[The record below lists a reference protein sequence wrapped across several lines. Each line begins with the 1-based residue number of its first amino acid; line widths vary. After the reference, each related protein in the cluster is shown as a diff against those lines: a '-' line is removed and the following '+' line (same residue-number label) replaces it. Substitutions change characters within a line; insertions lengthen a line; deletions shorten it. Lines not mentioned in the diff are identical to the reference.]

1 MGFIIVK
8 RNSLSIRKRIVD
20 PVVVNDFTCICQN
33 IILLHVVIFSL
44 SVLEEHVK
52 VLSEP
57 CHLHHR
63 AKTLTFSNIS
73 IYITEDIYLK
83 LIIVVNCQKGN
94 IY

>member
-8 RNSLSIRKRIVD
+8 INSLSIRKCIVD
-20 PVVVNDFTCICQN
+20 PVVVNDFTCTCQN
-33 IILLHVVIFSL
+33 IILLHVVIFSS

-57 CHLHHR
+57 CHPHHR
-63 AKTLTFSNIS
+63 AKTLTFSNIA

-83 LIIVVNCQKGN
+83 LIIVVNYQKGN